1 MVRIACDS
9 TTHYAGRSLLSKA
22 STQVMGNII
31 QSGSTASPITRL
43 FYIHDPMCSWCYA
56 FSRSWAA
63 LQAELPEDIAII
75 YLAGGLAPD
84 TTEPMPLS
92 MRHTIQQIWQR
103 IEQIVPG
110 VSFNY
115 DFWSRNTPIRSTY
128 PACRAVLAA
137 RKQHAES
144 EPEMVQAIHRAYY
157 QKALNPSLPE
167 TLQGCAQEI
176 GLDVAVFGRD
186 LISPEIEDGLQHE
199 IRQSRQ
205 LDAYSYPSLRLEH
218 NNAIFP
224 IPIDY
229 LNHRTMRDEI
239 NRIIREAALTKSA
252 PDQDLFNTWA

>member
-1 MVRIACDS
+1 
-9 TTHYAGRSLLSKA
+9 
-22 STQVMGNII
+22 
-31 QSGSTASPITRL
+31 
-43 FYIHDPMCSWCYA
+43 
-56 FSRSWAA
+56 
-63 LQAELPEDIAII
+63 
-75 YLAGGLAPD
+75 
-84 TTEPMPLS
+84 MPLS
-92 MRHTIQQIWQR
+92 MRHTIKQIWQR
-103 IEQIVPG
+103 IEQAVPG

-144 EPEMVQAIHRAYY
+144 EPEMVQAIHKAYY
-157 QKALNPSLPE
+157 QKALNPSLTE

-176 GLDVAVFGRD
+176 GLDVAVFSRD
-186 LISPEIEDGLQHE
+186 LISPEIDDGLQHE

-205 LDAYSYPSLRLEH
+205 LDVYSYPSLRLVH

-239 NRIIREAALTKSA
+239 NRIVREATLTKSA
-252 PDQDLFNTWA
+252 PD

>member
-1 MVRIACDS
+1 
-9 TTHYAGRSLLSKA
+9 
-22 STQVMGNII
+22 MGKII
-31 QSGSTASPITRL
+31 QSGSTASPIFRL

-103 IEQIVPG
+103 IEQLVPG

-144 EPEMVQAIHRAYY
+144 EMVRAIQRAYY
-157 QKALNPSLPE
+157 QNALNPSLPE
-167 TLQGCAQEI
+167 TLQGCAREI

-186 LISPEIEDGLQHE
+186 LISPDIDDGLQHE
-199 IRQSRQ
+199 IRQSQQ
-205 LDAYSYPSLRLEH
+205 LDAYSYPSLRLVL

-252 PDQDLFNTWA
+252 PG

>member
-1 MVRIACDS
+1 
-9 TTHYAGRSLLSKA
+9 
-22 STQVMGNII
+22 MGKII
-31 QSGSTASPITRL
+31 QSGNAASPIIRL

-63 LQAELPEDIAII
+63 LQAELPEHIAII

-92 MRHTIQQIWQR
+92 MRNTIQQIWQR
-103 IEQIVPG
+103 IEQTVPG

-144 EPEMVQAIHRAYY
+144 EPEMVRAIQRAYY
-157 QKALNPSLPE
+157 QNALNPSLPE

-186 LISPEIEDGLQHE
+186 LISPEIDDGLHQE
-199 IRQSRQ
+199 IRQSQQ
-205 LDAYSYPSLRLEH
+205 LNAYSYPSLRLVH
-218 NNAIFP
+218 NDAIFP

-239 NRIIREAALTKSA
+239 NRIIREATLTKSA
-252 PDQDLFNTWA
+252 PG

>member
-1 MVRIACDS
+1 MYIQNRQPC
-9 TTHYAGRSLLSKA
+9 
-22 STQVMGNII
+22 TQEMGTII
-31 QSGSTASPITRL
+31 QSGSTASPIARL
-43 FYIHDPMCSWCYA
+43 IYIHDPMCSWCYA
-56 FSRSWAA
+56 FSKSWAA

-84 TTEPMPLS
+84 TTEPMPLN
-92 MRHTIQQIWQR
+92 MQHTIQHIWQR
-103 IEQIVPG
+103 IEQTVPG

-137 RKQHAES
+137 RKQQAES
-144 EPEMVQAIHRAYY
+144 EPEMVHAIHRAYY

-167 TLQGCAQEI
+167 TLQECAQEI

-186 LISPEIEDGLQHE
+186 LISSEIDDDLQHE

-205 LDAYSYPSLRLEH
+205 LGVCSYPSLRLVH

-229 LNHRTMRDEI
+229 LNHRSMRDEI
-239 NRIIREAALTKSA
+239 NRIIRAETLTISA
-252 PDQDLFNTWA
+252 PEN